1 MTTWH
6 AHQQPSHRNKV
17 TDLPTISVQLQTCF
31 FRDFRESFGDVQQLL
46 SPKFPKVKV
55 LNFRKNSKF
64 NALHSESHFYSRCC
78 AKEDCVDSNSAHFK
92 RQGQGVRWHRGVSSG
107 SWLADKNMLQDT
119 RISINVSRQ
128 IRWCDPHVSWIS
140 WIVNTSK
147 DTLELH
153 ELWVAKDFLLVTQKQ
168 PSRSPSSYHSMSRY
182 QAVPSSACHPHLR
195 ELKRG
200 MSQRVM

>member
-1 MTTWH
+1 MPLLGMPFLLLSASKETCKTRLLSGMTTWH

-17 TDLPTISVQLQTCF
+17 TDLPTITVQLQTCF
-31 FRDFRESFGDVQQLL
+31 FRDFGESFGAVQQLL

-55 LNFRKNSKF
+55 LNFQKTSKF
-64 NALHSESHFYSRCC
+64 QALHSESHFYSRCC

-128 IRWCDPHVSWIS
+128 IRWCVRKLD
-140 WIVNTSK
+140 
-147 DTLELH
+147 
-153 ELWVAKDFLLVTQKQ
+153 
-168 PSRSPSSYHSMSRY
+168 
-182 QAVPSSACHPHLR
+182 C
-195 ELKRG
+195 
-200 MSQRVM
+200 